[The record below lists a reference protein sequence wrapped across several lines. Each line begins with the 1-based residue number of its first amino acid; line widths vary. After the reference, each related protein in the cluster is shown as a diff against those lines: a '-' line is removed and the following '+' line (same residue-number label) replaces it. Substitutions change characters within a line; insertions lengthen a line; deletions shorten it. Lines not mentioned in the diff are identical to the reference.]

1 MSSLTFHRI
10 DSASE
15 LEALPKIDGQI
26 IYTTYETPYNKW
38 YIDVDKNNTGT
49 VIREVIQG
57 VDLGVME
64 LTKSEYEAI
73 TDKDAHVMYFITDTE
88 EIAYKDKIYNNYSLD
103 AKTLMEQAQTSAT
116 NAKTSET
123 NAKTSET
130 NAKTSETNAKTS
142 ETNSANSATLSES
155 WAIGGT
161 SSRDGEDTNNSKYY
175 SSQSSTYADNAKT
188 SETNAKISETNA
200 KTSESN
206 AKTSETNAKTS
217 EDNAKISETKAETSE
232 SNAATSETNAKV
244 SETNASNSAKLSES
258 WAVGGTS
265 TRDGEDIDN
274 SKYYAEQAK
283 TSETNAKASETA
295 AKEAADRASSIT
307 QIGIATTTTAG
318 IVKPDGDT
326 ITVDINGVIKANNAT
341 TTTVGAVKPDNVT
354 TTLDSSN
361 SIVAQE
367 LQSVTQAQFD
377 AITTKSDK
385 IAYLIQSEND
395 ATSGTIYYNGRY
407 YGNTSIQSMTKT
419 EYDALDATVQN
430 THTYLITDD

>member
-49 VIREVIQG
+49 VAREVIQG

-73 TDKDAHVMYFITDTE
+73 TAKDAHVMYFITDTD
-88 EIAYKDKIYNNYSLD
+88 EIAYKDNIYNNYTLD
-103 AKTLMEQAQTSAT
+103 AKTLMEQAQTSA
-116 NAKTSET
+116 
-123 NAKTSET
+123 
-130 NAKTSETNAKTS
+130 
-142 ETNSANSATLSES
+142 
-155 WAIGGT
+155 
-161 SSRDGEDTNNSKYY
+161 
-175 SSQSSTYADNAKT
+175 
-188 SETNAKISETNA
+188 
-200 KTSESN
+200 
-206 AKTSETNAKTS
+206 
-217 EDNAKISETKAETSE
+217 
-232 SNAATSETNAKV
+232 TNAKV

-258 WAVGGTS
+258 WAIGGTN
-265 TRDGEDIDN
+265 TREDEDTNN
-274 SKYYAEQAK
+274 SKYYSEQSNNSSQSAKDSATLSESWAIGGTGKREGEDANNAKHWAEQAK
-283 TSETNAKASETA
+283 ASDDSA
-295 AKEAADRASSIT
+295 AK
-307 QIGIATTTTAG
+307 GMN
-318 IVKPDGDT
+318 P
-326 ITVDINGVIKANNAT
+326 AT
-341 TTTVGAVKPDNVT
+341 TTTVGAVKPDNIT

-377 AITTKSDK
+377 AITTKSNK

-395 ATSGTIYYNGRY
+395 ATSGTIYYNGRD
-407 YGNTSIQSMTKT
+407 YGNTSIQSMTET
-419 EYDALDATVQN
+419 EYDAVDATIQN

>member
-49 VIREVIQG
+49 VAREVIQG

-103 AKTLMEQAQTSAT
+103 AKTLIEQAQTSAT
-116 NAKTSET
+116 NAKVSET
-123 NAKTSET
+123 NAK
-130 NAKTSETNAKTS
+130 ASETNAKTS
-142 ETNSANSATLSES
+142 ETNSANSAKLSES

-161 SSRDGEDTNNSKYY
+161 GTRNGENTNN
-175 SSQSSTYADNAKT
+175 AKH
-188 SETNAKISETNA
+188 
-200 KTSESN
+200 
-206 AKTSETNAKTS
+206 
-217 EDNAKISETKAETSE
+217 
-232 SNAATSETNAKV
+232 
-244 SETNASNSAKLSES
+244 
-258 WAVGGTS
+258 W
-265 TRDGEDIDN
+265 
-274 SKYYAEQAK
+274 AEQAK
-283 TSETNAKASETA
+283 ASADSA
-295 AKEAADRASSIT
+295 AQSMKP
-307 QIGIATTTTAG
+307 ATTTS
-318 IVKPDGDT
+318 
-326 ITVDINGVIKANNAT
+326 
-341 TTTVGAVKPDNVT
+341 VGAVKPDNVT

-377 AITTKSDK
+377 AMTTKSNK

-407 YGNTSIQSMTKT
+407 YGANNTYLTKTDASNTYLAKTDASDTYATKT
-419 EYDALDATVQN
+419 ELNTAKTDASNTYATKEELANAANFDKIYPVGSIYMSVNGTNPSTLFGGTWELLKDRFLLGAGGTYGVGTTGGEAQHMLTINEMPSHRHNMLRSGGGN
-430 THTYLITDD
+430 THLGVVNGDGIGNHGANTSEEGGNQPHNNMPPYLAVYMWKRTA

>member
-49 VIREVIQG
+49 VAREVIQG

-103 AKTLMEQAQTSAT
+103 AKTLIEQAQTSA
-116 NAKTSET
+116 
-123 NAKTSET
+123 
-130 NAKTSETNAKTS
+130 
-142 ETNSANSATLSES
+142 
-155 WAIGGT
+155 
-161 SSRDGEDTNNSKYY
+161 
-175 SSQSSTYADNAKT
+175 
-188 SETNAKISETNA
+188 
-200 KTSESN
+200 
-206 AKTSETNAKTS
+206 
-217 EDNAKISETKAETSE
+217 
-232 SNAATSETNAKV
+232 TNAKV

-258 WAVGGTS
+258 WAIGGTN
-265 TRDGEDIDN
+265 TRENEDTNN
-274 SKYYAEQAK
+274 SKYYSEQANNSSQSAK
-283 TSETNAKASETA
+283 DSATLSESWAIGGTGKREGEDTNNAKHWADQAKASAESTA
-295 AKEAADRASSIT
+295 QGMKP
-307 QIGIATTTTAG
+307 ATTTT
-318 IVKPDGDT
+318 I
-326 ITVDINGVIKANNAT
+326 
-341 TTTVGAVKPDNVT
+341 GAVKPDNVT

-377 AITTKSDK
+377 AITTKSNK

-419 EYDALDATVQN
+419 EYDALDTTVQN

>member
-10 DSASE
+10 DSESE
-15 LEALPKIDGQI
+15 LKALPKIDGQI

-49 VIREVIQG
+49 VAREVIQG

-103 AKTLMEQAQTSAT
+103 AKTLIEQAQTSAT
-116 NAKTSET
+116 NAKVSET

-161 SSRDGEDTNNSKYY
+161 SSRDGEDIDNSKYY
-175 SSQSSTYADNAKT
+175 SSQSSTYADNAKI
-188 SETNAKISETNA
+188 SETNAKTSETNA

-217 EDNAKISETKAETSE
+217 ETNAKTSETNAKTSEDNAKTSETKAETSE

-258 WAVGGTS
+258 WAVGGTGK
-265 TRDGEDIDN
+265 REGEDTN
-274 SKYYAEQAK
+274 NAKHWAEQAK
-283 TSETNAKASETA
+283 ASADSA
-295 AKEAADRASSIT
+295 AQGMKP
-307 QIGIATTTTAG
+307 ATTTT
-318 IVKPDGDT
+318 I
-326 ITVDINGVIKANNAT
+326 
-341 TTTVGAVKPDNVT
+341 GAVKPDNVT

-419 EYDALDATVQN
+419 EYDALDATIQN

>member
-49 VIREVIQG
+49 VAREVIQG

-116 NAKTSET
+116 NAKVSET

-142 ETNSANSATLSES
+142 ETNSA
-155 WAIGGT
+155 
-161 SSRDGEDTNNSKYY
+161 
-175 SSQSSTYADNAKT
+175 
-188 SETNAKISETNA
+188 
-200 KTSESN
+200 
-206 AKTSETNAKTS
+206 
-217 EDNAKISETKAETSE
+217 
-232 SNAATSETNAKV
+232 
-244 SETNASNSAKLSES
+244 NSAKLSES

-295 AKEAADRASSIT
+295 AKEAADKASSIT

-326 ITVDINGVIKANNAT
+326 ITVDTNGVIKINNAT
-341 TTTVGAVKPDNVT
+341 TKSLEYIFYVDDDGDVAYD
-354 TTLDSSN
+354 
-361 SIVAQE
+361 IV
-367 LQSVTQAQFD
+367 S
-377 AITTKSDK
+377 K
-385 IAYLIQSEND
+385 N
-395 ATSGTIYYNGRY
+395 
-407 YGNTSIQSMTKT
+407 
-419 EYDALDATVQN
+419 
-430 THTYLITDD
+430 

>member
-49 VIREVIQG
+49 VAREVIQG

-103 AKTLMEQAQTSAT
+103 AKTLIEQAQTSAT

-161 SSRDGEDTNNSKYY
+161 GKREGEDAN
-175 SSQSSTYADNAKT
+175 NAKH
-188 SETNAKISETNA
+188 
-200 KTSESN
+200 
-206 AKTSETNAKTS
+206 
-217 EDNAKISETKAETSE
+217 
-232 SNAATSETNAKV
+232 
-244 SETNASNSAKLSES
+244 
-258 WAVGGTS
+258 W
-265 TRDGEDIDN
+265 
-274 SKYYAEQAK
+274 AEQAK
-283 TSETNAKASETA
+283 ASADSAAQGMKPATSTS
-295 AKEAADRASSIT
+295 
-307 QIGIATTTTAG
+307 
-318 IVKPDGDT
+318 
-326 ITVDINGVIKANNAT
+326 
-341 TTTVGAVKPDNVT
+341 VGAVKPDNVT

-367 LQSVTQAQFD
+367 LQSVTKAQFD
-377 AITTKSDK
+377 AITTKSNK

-395 ATSGTIYYNGRY
+395 AISGTIYYNGRY

>member
-49 VIREVIQG
+49 VAREVIQG

-73 TDKDAHVMYFITDTE
+73 IDKDDHVMYFITDTE

-161 SSRDGEDTNNSKYY
+161 GKREGEDTNN
-175 SSQSSTYADNAKT
+175 AKH
-188 SETNAKISETNA
+188 
-200 KTSESN
+200 
-206 AKTSETNAKTS
+206 
-217 EDNAKISETKAETSE
+217 
-232 SNAATSETNAKV
+232 
-244 SETNASNSAKLSES
+244 
-258 WAVGGTS
+258 W
-265 TRDGEDIDN
+265 
-274 SKYYAEQAK
+274 AEQAK
-283 TSETNAKASETA
+283 ASADSA
-295 AKEAADRASSIT
+295 AQGMKP
-307 QIGIATTTTAG
+307 ATTTT
-318 IVKPDGDT
+318 I
-326 ITVDINGVIKANNAT
+326 
-341 TTTVGAVKPDNVT
+341 GAVKPDNVT
-354 TTLDSSN
+354 ITLDSTN

-377 AITTKSDK
+377 AIITKNNK

-395 ATSGTIYYNGRY
+395 TTSGTIYYNGRY

-419 EYDALDATVQN
+419 EYDALDTTVQN

>member
-49 VIREVIQG
+49 VAREVIQG

-103 AKTLMEQAQTSAT
+103 AKTLIEQAQTSA
-116 NAKTSET
+116 
-123 NAKTSET
+123 
-130 NAKTSETNAKTS
+130 
-142 ETNSANSATLSES
+142 
-155 WAIGGT
+155 
-161 SSRDGEDTNNSKYY
+161 
-175 SSQSSTYADNAKT
+175 
-188 SETNAKISETNA
+188 
-200 KTSESN
+200 
-206 AKTSETNAKTS
+206 
-217 EDNAKISETKAETSE
+217 
-232 SNAATSETNAKV
+232 TNAKV

-258 WAVGGTS
+258 WAIGGTS

-295 AKEAADRASSIT
+295 AKEAADKASSIT
-307 QIGIATTTTAG
+307 QIGVATTTTAG

-326 ITVDINGVIKANNAT
+326 ITVDTNGVIKVNSAT
-341 TTTVGAVKPDNVT
+341 TTTIGAVKPDNVT
-354 TTLDSSN
+354 TTLDSTN

-377 AITTKSDK
+377 AITTKSNK